1 MNAKIL
7 QHCYSVSLCI
17 LYTCST
23 IDARTAQATPAHATD
38 NINSAS
44 ISPTDARLKERAF
57 AGMRGGKNYHHIDMA
72 TSRPPFYFIFS
83 LFLLPFS
90 SSLSFLLRRDTST
103 HDAPPIRQ
111 RTELRTSQGW

>member
-57 AGMRGGKNYHHIDMA
+57 SGMRGGKKYHHIDMA